1 MTISETGQ
9 PAAWRAP
16 KGFLWIYVALM
27 ISMLLGALDQTIV
40 STALPTVV
48 GELNS
53 VSKMSWVVTAY
64 TLAATIGMPIYG
76 KFGDVLGRK
85 WLFVGALVI
94 FLAGSTLCGLSQ
106 SIGQLIAFRAVQGL
120 GGAGLM
126 VLSQAIIADVVPAR
140 ERARYMAPLGAVFG
154 LASVVG
160 PLLGGLLTDYAHWRW
175 IFWINLPLG
184 AVAIVASVL
193 LLKDTVVTHAKLTV
207 DWLGIAAMAI
217 AVSGLTLIVGLA
229 GTRLSWTSPGILA
242 LGALTVAAAIAFII
256 VETRARDPI
265 IPMHLFRSRIFTIA
279 TGLGILAAL
288 GMFSAVAYVP
298 TYLQMVFGIN
308 ATISGY
314 MLIPMVAAI
323 TITGIVS
330 GALIS
335 RRGHYRIFPIIGMAT
350 MGLALYLLSTM
361 SAGQPVWIVPAYL
374 AVLGAGLGCV
384 LQVLVLIVQNDA
396 DPAEVGT
403 ATSANN
409 FFREIGATMGVTV
422 VGGLFANRLGQS
434 LGTLDLPS
442 GDRALSTMEAIT
454 PALLQDLPTEL
465 RSEVIAAYAGSLTP
479 IYAYL
484 VPVFALA
491 LIIAFFLPEKALA
504 ESNSPAEQQ

>member
-126 VLSQAIIADVVPAR
+126 VLSQSIIADVVPAR

-207 DWLGIAAMAI
+207 D
-217 AVSGLTLIVGLA
+217 
-229 GTRLSWTSPGILA
+229 
-242 LGALTVAAAIAFII
+242 
-256 VETRARDPI
+256 
-265 IPMHLFRSRIFTIA
+265 
-279 TGLGILAAL
+279 
-288 GMFSAVAYVP
+288 
-298 TYLQMVFGIN
+298 
-308 ATISGY
+308 
-314 MLIPMVAAI
+314 
-323 TITGIVS
+323 
-330 GALIS
+330 
-335 RRGHYRIFPIIGMAT
+335 
-350 MGLALYLLSTM
+350 
-361 SAGQPVWIVPAYL
+361 
-374 AVLGAGLGCV
+374 
-384 LQVLVLIVQNDA
+384 
-396 DPAEVGT
+396 
-403 ATSANN
+403 
-409 FFREIGATMGVTV
+409 
-422 VGGLFANRLGQS
+422 
-434 LGTLDLPS
+434 
-442 GDRALSTMEAIT
+442 
-454 PALLQDLPTEL
+454 
-465 RSEVIAAYAGSLTP
+465 
-479 IYAYL
+479 
-484 VPVFALA
+484 
-491 LIIAFFLPEKALA
+491 
-504 ESNSPAEQQ
+504 